1 MEEKNMVNDVQESC
15 ISFLKEYQNYI
26 LECNNMELRQLL
38 QNLRNTYESFQYEI
52 LKLAESIGYSI
63 PEEKATLEEVIKVR
77 NEFAQ

>member
-15 ISFLKEYQNYI
+15 ISLLKEYQNYI

-52 LKLAESIGYSI
+52 LKLAESKGYSI
-63 PEEKATLEEVIKVR
+63 PEEKATH
-77 NEFAQ
+77 

>member
-15 ISFLKEYQNYI
+15 ISLLKEYQNYI

-52 LKLAESIGYSI
+52 LKLAESKGYSI
-63 PEEKATLEEVIKVR
+63 PEEQATLEEVIKVR